1 MSAHAQILCTKCTSV
16 SAEPRLEC
24 AKCGGKNARVCGK
37 CGNQNSVAKNF
48 CDKCGQSIAELGP
61 IAPPPKTVLPGSP
74 SADIPAT
81 VIKRLPASAP
91 GPAPGPLPAKSA
103 PEARPA
109 PAQPEAGKPLPA
121 AKPAPLAHPGQP
133 AAGFGAPFDDL
144 WSAPAAPPVSSE
156 TVVRPVS
163 NFWRQALNTVAAL
176 AGVTAA
182 AYGVWTYHETQKPE
196 VLVPKLAARY
206 LEALRTR
213 DYQRAYDMFSEAAKR
228 NATIDEFRAS
238 RDTTSW
244 NWSSLAIEYREPGA
258 MLLAYD
264 LKADGA
270 APRRDHLLFTLEG
283 ERWTRPYN
291 WTLMRLVEEA
301 FDKGDPDK
309 GLILAQA
316 AATVNPRDPM
326 AWGYLCEAAY
336 YRKLPADTELR
347 CMRALELARTYP
359 SNLSMKS
366 LYHLHAILADTYHHA
381 LRSPERALEQYAE
394 MLSFPG
400 ISPADQ
406 CQILLA
412 RAQAYSQISRP
423 GEALADLER
432 GSQLCADPADQAF
445 IQKMRDSMRAPD
457 AQ

>member
-1 MSAHAQILCTKCTSV
+1 MSAQAQILCTKCTAI

-37 CGNQNSVAKNF
+37 CGNPNSVAKNF
-48 CDKCGQSIAELGP
+48 CDKCGSSIADLGQ
-61 IAPPPKTVLPGSP
+61 IAPPPKTLLPGSP
-74 SADIPAT
+74 SADIPVT
-81 VIKRLPASAP
+81 VIKRLPPAGAP
-91 GPAPGPLPAKSA
+91 PAAPDAAAAKPSPAA
-103 PEARPA
+103 PS
-109 PAQPEAGKPLPA
+109 GGMPLPA
-121 AKPAPLAHPGQP
+121 AKAAPLPHPGAP
-133 AAGFGAPFDDL
+133 SAGFGAPFDDL
-144 WSAPAAPPVSSE
+144 WSAPAAPPVAAE

-163 NFWRQALNTVAAL
+163 NFWRSALNTAAAL
-176 AGVTAA
+176 AGLAAA
-182 AYGVWTYHETQKPE
+182 AYGVRTYRETRRPE
-196 VLVPKLAARY
+196 ILVPKLAARY

-213 DYQRAYDMFSEAAKR
+213 DYERAYDMFSGAAKK
-228 NATIDEFRAS
+228 NATIDEFLAS
-238 RDTTSW
+238 RDTTTW
-244 NWSSLAIEYREPGA
+244 TWSSLSVEYREPGA
-258 MLLAYD
+258 MLLGYD

-270 APRRDHLLFTLEG
+270 PPRRDHVLFTLEG
-283 ERWTRPYN
+283 DRWTRPYN
-291 WTLMRLVEEA
+291 WTLMRLVEES
-301 FDKGDPDK
+301 FEKGDPDT
-309 GLILAQA
+309 GLIVAQA

-381 LRSPERALEQYAE
+381 LRSPDKALEQYAE

-400 ISPADQ
+400 ISPSDQ

-412 RAQAYSQISRP
+412 RAQAYAAISRP

-432 GSQLCADPADQAF
+432 GSQLCSDPADQAF
-445 IQKMRDSMRAPD
+445 ILKMRESMHAPES
-457 AQ
+457 Q

>member
-1 MSAHAQILCTKCTSV
+1 MSAQAQILCTKCTAV
-16 SAEPRLEC
+16 SAEPRPDC
-24 AKCGGKNARVCGK
+24 VKCGGKNARVCGK

-48 CDKCGQSIAELGP
+48 CDKCGQPISDLGP

-81 VIKRLPASAP
+81 VVKRIVPAAP
-91 GPAPGPLPAKSA
+91 PPAEP
-103 PEARPA
+103 
-109 PAQPEAGKPLPA
+109 AGKPLPA
-121 AKPAPLAHPGQP
+121 AREKPAPLGMPGQP
-133 AAGFGAPFDDL
+133 AAGFDDL
-144 WSAPAAPPVSSE
+144 WSAPAAPPVAAE
-156 TVVRPVS
+156 TVTRPAA
-163 NFWRQALNTVAAL
+163 NRWRAALNAL
-176 AGVTAA
+176 AAAAGLAAA
-182 AYGVWTYHETQKPE
+182 AYGVWTYREMRRPE
-196 VLVPKLAARY
+196 ILVPKLAARY

-213 DYQRAYDMFSEAAKR
+213 DYERAYGMFSDAAKR
-228 NATIDEFRAS
+228 NATLDEFRAS
-238 RDTTSW
+238 RDTTTW
-244 NWSSLAIEYREPGA
+244 TWSGLSIEYREPGA
-258 MLLAYD
+258 MLLGYD

-283 ERWTRPYN
+283 ENWTRPYN
-291 WTLMRLVEEA
+291 WTLMRAVEEA
-301 FDKGDPDK
+301 FDKGDADK

-347 CMRALELARTYP
+347 CVRALELARTYP
-359 SNLSMKS
+359 SNLSLKS

-381 LRSPERALEQYAE
+381 LRSPEKALEQYAE
-394 MLSFPG
+394 MLAFPE

-412 RAQAYSQISRP
+412 RAQAYASISRP
-423 GEALADLER
+423 GEALADLDR
-432 GSQLCADPADQAF
+432 GSQLCAEPADQAF
-445 IQKMRDSMRAPD
+445 IQRMREAIRAPD